1 MMSVKKM
8 VETYVRFEC
17 SEETWNMMYMMQC
30 HDLISYD
37 NWTKF
42 YNKCKGWY
50 VTEDGTGIRDSENND
65 NLVYARDAEGF
76 FTAVKM

>member
-17 SEETWNMMYMMQC
+17 SEETWNMFYMMHM

-37 NWTKF
+37 NWKKF
-42 YNKCKGWY
+42 YEKCKGWY
-50 VTEDGTGIRDSENND
+50 VTEDGIHDVDNDDKLVYIRDD
-65 NLVYARDAEGF
+65 NGF
-76 FTAVKM
+76 LNLIKQ